1 MQKQFVIFS
10 TTELNKIN
18 FDEVLETSIDTVRKS
33 LDGTLT
39 FVKWHGTTPS
49 SVETLETKSDVYSEE
64 EIRQII
70 DTPEW
75 NERLK

>member
-1 MQKQFVIFS
+1 MKKQFVIFS

-18 FDEVLETSIDTVRKS
+18 FDEVLETSIDTLRKS

-39 FVKWHGTTPS
+39 FVKWNGTTPA
-49 SVETLETKSDVYSEE
+49 SVETLETKSNVYSEE
-64 EIRQII
+64 EIKQII

>member
-39 FVKWHGTTPS
+39 FVKWHGTTPL